1 MAYLENTAE
10 KIKTMRM
17 MRRAFTMGKSE
28 MHKYFNKT
36 DRNPMEPPLLY
47 SSSIVEVRGGA

>member
-17 MRRAFTMGKSE
+17 MKRAFVMEKSE

-36 DRNPMEPPLLY
+36 DKNPMEPPLL
-47 SSSIVEVRGGA
+47 SSSSTVETRGGA